1 MSLPVFVGVLTFAPA
16 VFALLIAAT
25 GLARR
30 ALAPLALGL
39 AVIGALVPAICL
51 LIIAPWLASGVPLF
65 FTLLG
70 GGVGQNDWLS
80 AAYRVDS
87 FGLYAA
93 LGIVFI
99 ITPLLLWMAWQRG
112 GVLLAAET
120 TGDTPAADTGVAD
133 DVDDPTVVTVE
144 AVPATSA
151 APVIPF
157 TQRMLARPI
166 WLGLALALGV
176 ESAALTVVFADN
188 ILWLALAWLALAAL
202 AWGLGEAGS
211 DPDTLDRPGL
221 LFMLAGPILWV
232 IVFLLPA
239 IKATGLRII
248 YPRFTEMMGRGGVP
262 PLQIVALGIAITLAG
277 GAYPFVT
284 WVRRRAALVAPAGL
298 AAVALVALP
307 LAIFVG
313 ARTYSAAQDVANS
326 WQQIGQ
332 ARPPITGG
340 IFIALLGAITV
351 GICGLLAL
359 DRRDGRALVAYLAAA
374 QVGWGLL
381 ALGVGSPVTMV
392 GIVLLLTTAVLGLGA
407 MLAALYAGG
416 ALTGDVEPDA
426 AGPRPLGAP
435 LRRVHVAAWT
445 IGALAV
451 VGAPLCAG
459 FVARQAIS
467 AGAIQARGLLIPL
480 TGLTWAGDALL
491 ALALLRATAPAFA
504 NALDAATGAAPAELA
519 LTEDEAA
526 VSDETVSEE
535 PSEGEEA
542 VQAVEPK
549 VAPRAGLP
557 LADVLRALHE
567 APAPILA
574 VLLVIVAV
582 APQVLIGAGGIRLA
596 AGALVQAGTID
607 AAAPATTLGYTVG
620 PAQLLATLAWL
631 AILVLAVLRI
641 FIVPVGGREARPL
654 YLAGQKP
661 VARAAEEAEEA
672 AEMQDL
678 PAPREAWHEL
688 GPAFTSPWVLP
699 GAEWLLKGTDDEE
712 ETLIVAPAE
721 EGSEA
726 EDVGAEEEPEEAAD
740 LDAAEWEHLDEVD
753 EVEAVET
760 EATANT
766 AGAAAEE
773 APIVVAPPAETAE
786 VSASAASTE
795 AVSARE
801 EPAVVAPAEET
812 PVAEEPTVAA
822 PTEETSIEETSI
834 EAAPTAEAHATEP
847 AAAVEDEAPAVADE
861 SAAPAEAVASEAS
874 AAPLEEMALAERA
887 AVAGEAAPGEEPMET
902 QPVAPAERKETANG
916 AKPAKQPSQR
926 TQRPAPVTATPRKN
940 RGSRGAS
947 GKSGRNRGGK
957 S

>member
-1 MSLPVFVGVLTFAPA
+1 MPAVSLPVFVGVLTFAPA
-16 VFALLIAAT
+16 VFAVLIAAT

-39 AVIGALVPAICL
+39 AVVGALVPAICL

-93 LGIVFI
+93 LGIAFI

-112 GVLLAAET
+112 GTLLATET
-120 TGDTPAADTGVAD
+120 AGGTSAADTAVAD
-133 DVDDPTVVTVE
+133 DADDPSVVTVE
-144 AVPATSA
+144 AVPAASA

-188 ILWLALAWLALAAL
+188 ILWLELAWLALAAL

-248 YPRFTEMMGRGGVP
+248 YPRFTEMMGRGGIP

-277 GAYPFVT
+277 GAYPFVA

-340 IFIALLGAITV
+340 IFTALLGAITV

-392 GIVLLLTTAVLGLGA
+392 GIVLLLTTTVLGLGA

-435 LRRVHVAAWT
+435 LRRVHLAAWT

-480 TGLTWAGDALL
+480 TGLAWAGDALL

-504 NALDAATGAAPAELA
+504 NALDAAATGTAPAELA
-519 LTEDEAA
+519 LAEDEGTE
-526 VSDETVSEE
+526 SDETVSEE
-535 PSEGEEA
+535 PAEGEEA

-549 VAPRAGLP
+549 VAPRPALT

-582 APQVLIGAGGIRLA
+582 APQVLLATGGARLA

-607 AAAPATTLGYTVG
+607 AAAPTAALGYTVG

-661 VARAAEEAEEA
+661 VARAAEEAEEP

-678 PAPREAWHEL
+678 PVPREAWHEL
-688 GPAFTSPWVLP
+688 APAFTSPWALP

-712 ETLIVAPAE
+712 ETLIVEPAK

-726 EDVGAEEEPEEAAD
+726 EEVGAEEEPEEVAD
-740 LDAAEWEHLDEVD
+740 LDTAEWEHLDEVD
-753 EVEAVET
+753 EAGAVEI
-760 EATANT
+760 EAAENT
-766 AGAAAEE
+766 AAVAGEE
-773 APIVVAPPAETAE
+773 APAVAAPPLETAE
-786 VSASAASTE
+786 VSGSAPPA
-795 AVSARE
+795 E
-801 EPAVVAPAEET
+801 ESPTAEDTMIAAPAEET
-812 PVAEEPTVAA
+812 PVAEEPTVAVPA
-822 PTEETSIEETSI
+822 EEPSM
-834 EAAPTAEAHATEP
+834 EAAPMAEAAATQP
-847 AAAVEDEAPAVADE
+847 VAPVADEPPVAVTESPTVAAIE
-861 SAAPAEAVASEAS
+861 SAAPAEKAVASEAS
-874 AAPLEEMALAERA
+874 AAPMEET
-887 AVAGEAAPGEEPMET
+887 APVEEPVAT
-902 QPVAPAERKETANG
+902 QPVAPAKGRATANG
-916 AKPAKQPSQR
+916 AKPGKPS
-926 TQRPAPVTATPRKN
+926 QRPAPVTATPRKA
-940 RGSRGAS
+940 RGNRGAS
-947 GKSGRNRGGK
+947 GKSRQNRGGK
-957 S
+957 A

>member
-1 MSLPVFVGVLTFAPA
+1 
-16 VFALLIAAT
+16 
-25 GLARR
+25 
-30 ALAPLALGL
+30 
-39 AVIGALVPAICL
+39 
-51 LIIAPWLASGVPLF
+51 
-65 FTLLG
+65 
-70 GGVGQNDWLS
+70 
-80 AAYRVDS
+80 
-87 FGLYAA
+87 
-93 LGIVFI
+93 
-99 ITPLLLWMAWQRG
+99 
-112 GVLLAAET
+112 
-120 TGDTPAADTGVAD
+120 
-133 DVDDPTVVTVE
+133 
-144 AVPATSA
+144 
-151 APVIPF
+151 
-157 TQRMLARPI
+157 
-166 WLGLALALGV
+166 
-176 ESAALTVVFADN
+176 
-188 ILWLALAWLALAAL
+188 
-202 AWGLGEAGS
+202 
-211 DPDTLDRPGL
+211 
-221 LFMLAGPILWV
+221 
-232 IVFLLPA
+232 
-239 IKATGLRII
+239 
-248 YPRFTEMMGRGGVP
+248 MGRGGMP

-277 GAYPFVT
+277 GAYPFVA

-340 IFIALLGAITV
+340 IFMALLGAITV
-351 GICGLLAL
+351 GICGLLSL

-374 QVGWGLL
+374 QVGWALL

-392 GIVLLLTTAVLGLGA
+392 GIVLLLTTTVLGLGA

-480 TGLTWAGDALL
+480 TGLAWAGDALL

-504 NALDAATGAAPAELA
+504 NAFDAAATGKAPAELA
-519 LTEDEAA
+519 LAEDEMAE
-526 VSDETVSEE
+526 DETASEE

-549 VAPRAGLP
+549 VAPRAGLS

-582 APQVLIGAGGIRLA
+582 APQVLLAAGGARLA
-596 AGALVQAGTID
+596 AGALVQVGTID

-661 VARAAEEAEEA
+661 VARAAGEAEEP

-678 PAPREAWHEL
+678 PVPREAWHEL
-688 GPAFTSPWVLP
+688 GPAFTSPWALP
-699 GAEWLLKGTDDEE
+699 GSEWLLKGTDDEE
-712 ETLIVAPAE
+712 EAVLVEPPE

-726 EDVGAEEEPEEAAD
+726 EEVGAEEEPEEVAD

-753 EVEAVET
+753 EAEAVET
-760 EATANT
+760 GAAENT
-766 AGAAAEE
+766 AVTENEQVPSMAA
-773 APIVVAPPAETAE
+773 PAETAE
-786 VSASAASTE
+786 DAG
-795 AVSARE
+795 AV
-801 EPAVVAPAEET
+801 PPAEEAPVAEGAT
-812 PVAEEPTVAA
+812 VPVPAEEAPVAEEPTA
-822 PTEETSIEETSI
+822 PASAEEPPM
-834 EAAPTAEAHATEP
+834 EAAPTAEVAAAEP
-847 AAAVEDEAPAVADE
+847 AAAVEDKAPAAADE
-861 SAAPAEAVASEAS
+861 SAAPAGAVASEAS
-874 AAPLEEMALAERA
+874 TAPLEEMAPAGSA
-887 AVAGEAAPGEEPMET
+887 AAAGDTVPDEEPVEM
-902 QPVAPAERKETANG
+902 QPVAPAERRETANG
-916 AKPAKQPSQR
+916 AKPSKR
-926 TQRPAPVTATPRKN
+926 TQRPAPVTATPRKA

-957 S
+957 A